1 VRRAIARRAIA
12 TYSDPGALVVDPVC
26 TDPTLPVVL
35 EAIRQSRH
43 AAAVIG
49 SDVDEF
55 FEFNKR
61 VSESRASGA
70 SSEAV
75 LLRGDPP
82 ELPRLLATQGDRLLR
97 RRRQLQPDL
106 AVHPGGSA
114 DLIVTFLPAAP
125 LPGHTGLGVD
135 DLLGA
140 AAVVLRPGGYLV
152 AVTTTDDERDAGAR
166 DAGSETVGRCEGLG
180 LRYWQHIVALLV
192 PIAGGELQTART
204 RQPAVEP
211 TTPLVVHQNVHV
223 FRKPAATEANTGSEH
238 TDARR
243 AA

>member
-1 VRRAIARRAIA
+1 MRRAIARRAIA
-12 TYSDPGALVVDPVC
+12 TYSDPGDLVVDPLC

-35 EAIRQSRH
+35 EAIRQNRH
-43 AAAVIG
+43 AAAVVGDDTFIALNQRLSVARTNGG
-49 SDVDEF
+49 S
-55 FEFNKR
+55 
-61 VSESRASGA
+61 G
-70 SSEAV
+70 EAV

-82 ELPRLLATQGDRLLR
+82 ELPRLLATQADRLLR

-114 DLIVTFLPAAP
+114 DLILTLLPATP
-125 LPGHTGLGVD
+125 PPGHTGFGVD

-152 AVTTTDDERDAGAR
+152 AATTTDDRNAGAR
-166 DAGSETVGRCEGLG
+166 DAGSETVARCEGLG

-192 PIAGGELQTART
+192 PIADGELQTARP
-204 RQPAVEP
+204 RQRAVES

-223 FRKPAATEANTGSEH
+223 FRKPPTSEANTGSEH